1 MLLASDLFLDWVHL
15 AKTRHSQTEPNRI
28 QAGFA
33 QYYPGCLWKNRTK
46 SESGKLVAGRLSSTR
61 TRPDDFCTVACFQT
75 RCIWPKPDQA
85 IQIGCGLVL
94 HKMIHAIFGRT
105 EPNLI
110 QEVES
115 GMYNP
120 DRFWPHAGHN
130 GHNWL

>member
-1 MLLASDLFLDWVHL
+1 MLLASVLFLDWVHL

-75 RCIWPKPDQA
+75 RCIWPKPRPGRPDWMWAGFRQYDP
-85 IQIGCGLVL
+85 GHLW
-94 HKMIHAIFGRT
+94 KNRT
-105 EPNLI
+105 ESDTGSWIWHVQSRPILATC
-110 QEVES
+110 
-115 GMYNP
+115 
-120 DRFWPHAGHN
+120 WP
-130 GHNWL
+130 